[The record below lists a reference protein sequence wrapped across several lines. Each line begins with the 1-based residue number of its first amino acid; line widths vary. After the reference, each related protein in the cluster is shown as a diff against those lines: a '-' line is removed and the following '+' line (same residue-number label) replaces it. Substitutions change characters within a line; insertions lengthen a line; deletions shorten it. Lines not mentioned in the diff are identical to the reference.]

1 MAHILRGGIFMNSV
15 TPPERPSIAVVP
27 HRRTWLY
34 VLLWL
39 IIFGSGTVVGAG
51 STLWI
56 VRNRVLE
63 GIQHPERAPAGLARH
78 LQRMLDLDDTQRDQV
93 EDIFEHRQKELQ
105 KVRRAFQPEVE
116 AQLDQ
121 VDKEVSA
128 VLNDVQRTEWQ
139 SRFRELR
146 DRWLPA
152 LPPALSGP
160 EEPAR

>member
-1 MAHILRGGIFMNSV
+1 MNSAA
-15 TPPERPSIAVVP
+15 PSERTSLAVVP
-27 HRRTWLY
+27 RRRTWLY
-34 VLLWL
+34 VVLWL
-39 IIFGSGTVVGAG
+39 IIFGSGVVVGAG
-51 STLWI
+51 STLWV
-56 VRNRVLE
+56 VRNRVLY
-63 GIQHPERAPAGLARH
+63 GLQHPERAPAGLARH
-78 LQRMLDLDDTQRDQV
+78 LQRMLDLDDTQRAQV
-93 EDIFEHRQKELQ
+93 EQIFERRQKELQ

-121 VDKEVSA
+121 VEQEVSA
-128 VLNDVQRTEWQ
+128 VLNDVQRAEWQ